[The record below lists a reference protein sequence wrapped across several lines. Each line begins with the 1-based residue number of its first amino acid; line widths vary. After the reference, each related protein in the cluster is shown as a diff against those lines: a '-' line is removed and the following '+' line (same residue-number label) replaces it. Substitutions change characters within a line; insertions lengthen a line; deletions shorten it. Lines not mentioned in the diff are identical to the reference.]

1 MPMAYSPRPVSPNTL
16 AGQSHGTGGAQ
27 PYMMTSNARNRS
39 RSPPSNPQPVSKRDK
54 RRSALQDR
62 VHDLAE
68 TFSNE
73 RDYYFRKQVHDLQNE
88 MALISNSQL
97 YDTEPLSDSPEM
109 ISELVEKL
117 SAAGH
122 LVAETIPSGKWYA
135 NFVQEMNQ
143 MKEERDLELAVLMNR
158 HRDQFSRIKREHDFK
173 IQFAHQECA
182 KLGETIRER
191 LVMSISQKKNRLMK
205 EKEQLD
211 LADTNALLL
220 HPNQFSIANPS
231 SPGGLQSNRKTR
243 HTRHRVDMDDM
254 GNGIGSEATHKRKR
268 KGPMDDDFGS
278 PARDGGMSTPADRTK
293 ARMTQHQNAASY
305 HISSLFTE
313 KELAM
318 HSNSA
323 HVAALHFLAASKRAK
338 QTSTPGTNG
347 QNAAD
352 GDDLAGSGGDGGSG
366 QEDTSA
372 APEMERTASQ
382 GYHATRSTRNT
393 GTSGL
398 TLLGELADKTATRPN
413 LPYFILGNYHARPNG
428 SGSAP
433 PPPPLMP
440 DEIED
445 DLARIERLASKPRGW
460 IDTRLVNELVDATHD
475 HEHEHGEMIDGIFL
489 ESSERFGSL
498 HPDFP
503 AQMDVHLVRLYPRK
517 ES

>member
-1 MPMAYSPRPVSPNTL
+1 MSMAHSPPPVSPNM
-16 AGQSHGTGGAQ
+16 AGPSHGVSHL
-27 PYMMTSNARNRS
+27 PTSSTRNRS

-54 RRSALQDR
+54 RRNALQDR
-62 VHDLAE
+62 VHDLNE

-73 RDYYFRKQVHDLQNE
+73 RDYHFRKQVHDLQNE
-88 MALISNSQL
+88 MTLISNSQL
-97 YDTEPLSDSPEM
+97 YDTEPLSDSPEA
-109 ISELVEKL
+109 IAKLVEQL
-117 SAAGH
+117 SATGH
-122 LVAETIPSGKWYA
+122 LAPETIPSGKWYA

-143 MKEERDLELAVLMNR
+143 TKEERDLELAVLMNR

-173 IQFAHQECA
+173 IQFANQECA

-191 LVMSISQKKNRLMK
+191 LVMSVSQKKNRLMK

-243 HTRHRVDMDDM
+243 HTRHRVDVDDM
-254 GNGIGSEATHKRKR
+254 GNGIGSEPTHKRKR
-268 KGPMDDDFGS
+268 KAPNDDDFGS
-278 PARDGGMSTPADRTK
+278 PARDGGVSTPADRIK
-293 ARMTQHQNAASY
+293 ARMAQQQNAASF

-318 HSNSA
+318 HSNGA

-338 QTSTPGTNG
+338 QQASTPATNG
-347 QNAAD
+347 QNAD
-352 GDDLAGSGGDGGSG
+352 GDDLTGSGDGSG
-366 QEDTSA
+366 QEDASA

-445 DLARIERLASKPRGW
+445 DLARIEKLSSKPQGW
-460 IDTRLVNELVDATHD
+460 IDTRLVNELVESAHEHD
-475 HEHEHGEMIDGIFL
+475 HEVMVEGFFL
-489 ESSERFGSL
+489 ESKERFGSL

-503 AQMDVHLVRLYPRK
+503 PEMDVHLVRLYPRK
-517 ES
+517 ET